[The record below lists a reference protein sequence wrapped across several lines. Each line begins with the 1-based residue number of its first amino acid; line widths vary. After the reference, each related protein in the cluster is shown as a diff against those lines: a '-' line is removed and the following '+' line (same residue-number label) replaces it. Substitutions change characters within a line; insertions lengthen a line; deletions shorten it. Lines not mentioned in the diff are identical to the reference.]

1 LFPDCELGAMPPFGP
16 SFNMPVIVDTS
27 IAGGFIAF
35 NLGTH
40 RDVARMSY
48 ADFRRLARP
57 AVAPIAAMIAAGQDV
72 LV

>member
-1 LFPDCELGAMPPFGP
+1 MPPFGP
-16 SFNMPVIVDTS
+16 AFDLPVIVDTS

-40 RDVARMSY
+40 CDVARMSFT
-48 ADFRRLARP
+48 DFRRLAKP
-57 AVAPIAAMIAAGQDV
+57 TVAPIMAMVTEGQDV